1 MIVGMNHL
9 RTELHCHNIYSND
22 HLGDLEP
29 PFDCNVSVSAQLEQ
43 SLKADLDVLFVTNH
57 NTLNGYK
64 QMLEYKENH
73 EKFSNLKI
81 YPAEEVTTD
90 KEAHVLVYG
99 ISQEIKSN
107 QTLDEILDAAKSQ
120 GAVTVAPHPF
130 SLIDALREDSLK
142 CDLFEVFN
150 SSNIDIF
157 SNKKAEI
164 FAQENNLDVI
174 AGSDSHIVSTIGRC
188 TNLIESE
195 DSLDNIISA
204 LRKKRVSIEN
214 TDYVSRSEVLQHIQY
229 KIENSK
235 EYIDWYVKQFYPNFF
250 SLFNISYKFYM
261 HTRKNYIWDVAFRL
275 AIYSLKRISYKIN
288 FEGYDPYAF
297 RTRDIPTMTRMIF

>member
-1 MIVGMNHL
+1 MSRL

-29 PFDCNVSVSAQLEQ
+29 PYDCDVSITAQLEQ
-43 SLKADLDVLFVTNH
+43 SLKAGLDVLFVTNH

-73 EKFSNLKI
+73 EKFSKLKV
-81 YPAEEVTTD
+81 YPAEEITTD
-90 KEAHVLVYG
+90 KEAHILVYG
-99 ISQEIKSN
+99 ISEEIKSN

-120 GAVTVAPHPF
+120 GAATVAPHPF

-157 SNKKAEI
+157 SNEKAKI
-164 FAQENNLDVI
+164 FAKENSLDVV
-174 AGSDSHIVSTIGRC
+174 AGSDSHIVSTVGRC

-195 DSLDNIISA
+195 NSIDDIISA
-204 LRKKRVSIEN
+204 LRKKRISIEN
-214 TDYVSRSEVLQHIQY
+214 IDYESRKEVLQHIQY

-235 EYIDWYVKQFYPNFF
+235 EYIDWYVKEFYPKFF
-250 SLFNISYKFYM
+250 SLFNTSYKFYM
-261 HTRKNYIWDVAFRL
+261 YTSKSYIWDMVFRV
-275 AIYSLKRISYKIN
+275 AIYALKRISYKIN
-288 FEGYDPYAF
+288 FEGHDPYAF
-297 RTRDIPTMTRMIF
+297 RTRDIPTITWMIF

>member
-1 MIVGMNHL
+1 MNHL
-9 RTELHCHNIYSND
+9 RTEFHCHNIYSND

-29 PFDCNVSVSAQLEQ
+29 PFDCDVSIYAQLEQ
-43 SLKADLDVLFVTNH
+43 SLKADLDVLFVTTH

-73 EKFSNLKI
+73 AKFSKLKV
-81 YPAEEVTTD
+81 YPAEEITTD

-99 ISQEIKSN
+99 ISEEIKSN
-107 QTLDEILDAAKSQ
+107 QTLDEILDAANSQ

-164 FAQENNLDVI
+164 FAKENNLDVI

-195 DSLDNIISA
+195 NSLDNIISA
-204 LRKKRVSIEN
+204 LKKKHVSIEN
-214 TDYVSRSEVLQHIQY
+214 TAYISRSEVLEHIQY

-235 EYIDWYVKQFYPNFF
+235 EYIDWYVREFYPKFF
-250 SLFNISYKFYM
+250 SLFNLSYKFYM
-261 HTRKNYIWDVAFRL
+261 STRKSYLWVIAYRL
-275 AIYSLKRISYKIN
+275 SLIHI
-288 FEGYDPYAF
+288 
-297 RTRDIPTMTRMIF
+297 

>member
-1 MIVGMNHL
+1 MNGL
-9 RTELHCHNIYSND
+9 RTELHCHNMYSND

-29 PFDCNVSVSAQLEQ
+29 PFDCDVSIAAQLEQ
-43 SLKADLDVLFVTNH
+43 SLEAELDILFVTNH

-73 EKFSNLKI
+73 EKFSKLKI
-81 YPAEEVTTD
+81 YPAEEITTD
-90 KEAHVLVYG
+90 KESHVLVYG
-99 ISQEIKSN
+99 ISEEIKPN
-107 QTLDEILDAAKSQ
+107 QTLDEIIDAVKSQ

-130 SLIDALREDSLK
+130 SLIDALREDSIK

-164 FAQENNLDVI
+164 FAKENNLDVI
-174 AGSDSHIVSTIGRC
+174 AGSDSHVVSTIGRC

-195 DSLDNIISA
+195 NSFDDVISA
-204 LRKKRVSIEN
+204 LRKKKISIEN
-214 TDYVSRSEVLQHIQY
+214 TDYVSRNEILQHIQY

-235 EYIDWYVKQFYPNFF
+235 EYIDWYVREFYPKFI
-250 SLFNISYKFYM
+250 SLFNISHKFYM
-261 HTRKNYIWDVAFRL
+261 STRRNYFWNIVYKL
-275 AIYSLKRISYKIN
+275 AVFSLKRISYKIN

-297 RTRDIPTMTRMIF
+297 RTRDIPTITRMIF

>member
-1 MIVGMNHL
+1 MNHL

-29 PFDCNVSVSAQLEQ
+29 PFDCDVSIQAQLEQ
-43 SLKADLDVLFVTNH
+43 SLKAGLDVLFVTNH

-73 EKFSNLKI
+73 EKFSKLKI
-81 YPAEEVTTD
+81 YPAEEITTD
-90 KEAHVLVYG
+90 KESHVLVYG
-99 ISQEIKSN
+99 LSEEIKSH
-107 QTLDEILDAAKSQ
+107 QTLDEILDATKSQ
-120 GAVTVAPHPF
+120 GAVTIAPHPF

-164 FAQENNLDVI
+164 FAKENNLDVV
-174 AGSDSHIVSTIGRC
+174 AGSDSHIISTIGRC
-188 TNLIESE
+188 TNFIESE
-195 DSLDNIISA
+195 NSLDDIISA
-204 LRKKRVSIEN
+204 LRKKRILIEK
-214 TDYVSRSEVLQHIQY
+214 TGYVSRHEVLQHIQY

-235 EYIDWYVKQFYPNFF
+235 GYIDWYVREFYPKFF
-250 SLFNISYKFYM
+250 SLFNTSYKFYM
-261 HTRKNYIWDVAFRL
+261 LTRKNYIWDLVFRL
-275 AIYSLKRISYKIN
+275 AIFALKRISYKIN

-297 RTRDIPTMTRMIF
+297 RTRDLPTITRMIF

>member
-1 MIVGMNHL
+1 MNNL
-9 RTELHCHNIYSND
+9 RAELHCHNMYSND

-29 PFDCNVSVSAQLEQ
+29 PFDCDVSISAQLEQ
-43 SLKADLDVLFVTNH
+43 SLKADLDILFVTNH
-57 NTLNGYK
+57 NTLNGYR

-73 EKFSNLKI
+73 EKFSKLKI
-81 YPAEEVTTD
+81 YPAVEITTD
-90 KEAHVLVYG
+90 KESHVLVYG
-99 ISQEIKSN
+99 ISEEIKPN

-130 SLIDALREDSLK
+130 SLIDALREDSIK

-164 FAQENNLDVI
+164 FAKENNLDVI
-174 AGSDSHIVSTIGRC
+174 AGSDSHVVSTIGRC

-195 DSLDNIISA
+195 NSFDDVISA
-204 LRKKRVSIEN
+204 LRKKKISIEN
-214 TDYVSRSEVLQHIQY
+214 TDYVSRNEVLEHIQY

-235 EYIDWYVKQFYPNFF
+235 EYIDWYVKEFYPKFF
-250 SLFNISYKFYM
+250 SLFNISHKFYM
-261 HTRKNYIWDVAFRL
+261 STRKSYFWNIVYGL
-275 AIYSLKRISYKIN
+275 AVFSLKRISYKIN

-297 RTRDIPTMTRMIF
+297 RTRDIPTITRMIF

>member
-1 MIVGMNHL
+1 M
-9 RTELHCHNIYSND
+9 
-22 HLGDLEP
+22 GDLEP
-29 PFDCNVSVSAQLEQ
+29 PFDCDVSIATQLEQ

-64 QMLEYKENH
+64 QMLEYKSDH
-73 EKFSNLKI
+73 EKFSKFKV
-81 YPAEEVTTD
+81 YPAEEITTD

-99 ISQEIKSN
+99 ISEEIKSN

-164 FAQENNLDVI
+164 FAKENNLDVI
-174 AGSDSHIVSTIGRC
+174 AGSDSHIASTIGRC

-195 DSLDNIISA
+195 NSLDDIISA
-204 LRKKRVSIEN
+204 LRKKRISIEN
-214 TDYVSRSEVLQHIQY
+214 TDYVSRNEVLQHIQY
-229 KIENSK
+229 KIENSI
-235 EYIDWYVKQFYPNFF
+235 EYIDWYVNEFYPKFF
-250 SLFNISYKFYM
+250 WLFNSTYKFYM
-261 HTRKNYIWDVAFRL
+261 YTKNNYLWDLAFRL
-275 AIYSLKRISYKIN
+275 AISALSLIHI
-288 FEGYDPYAF
+288 
-297 RTRDIPTMTRMIF
+297 

>member
-1 MIVGMNHL
+1 MKHL
-9 RTELHCHNIYSND
+9 RTELHCHNIFSND

-29 PFDCNVSVSAQLEQ
+29 PFDCDVTIQGQLEQ
-43 SLKADLDVLFVTNH
+43 ARKSNLDVLFVTNH

-64 QMLEYKENH
+64 QMLEYKESH
-73 EKFSNLKI
+73 EKFSNIKV
-81 YPAEEVTTD
+81 YPAEEITTD

-99 ISQEIKSN
+99 ISEEIKPN
-107 QTLDEILDAAKSQ
+107 QTIDEILDAAKSQ
-120 GAVTVAPHPF
+120 DAVTVAPHPF

-164 FAQENNLDVI
+164 FAEENNLTGI
-174 AGSDSHIVSTIGRC
+174 AGSDSHILSTIGRC

-195 DSLDNIISA
+195 NSFDSVISA
-204 LRKKRVSIEN
+204 LRKKKISIEK
-214 TDYVSRSEVLQHIQY
+214 TGYVSRNEVLRHIQY

-235 EYIDWYVKQFYPNFF
+235 DYIDSYVMQFYPRFF
-250 SLFNISYKFYM
+250 SLFNVSYKFYM
-261 HTRKNYIWDVAFRL
+261 LTKKSYIWDMAFRL
-275 AIYSLKRISYKIN
+275 AIFGLKRISYKIN

-297 RTRDIPTMTRMIF
+297 RTRDIPTITKMIF